1 MSETLQESFAA
12 LRYAVENNFCGEIT
26 FVVRSG
32 EITLIRK
39 LETTIPRNQRK
50 EEKNSHGYNR

>member
-1 MSETLQESFAA
+1 MSETLQESSAA
-12 LRYAVENNFCGEIT
+12 LRDAVENNFYGEIT

-50 EEKNSHGYNR
+50 EGKNPHDYNR